1 MSMSAIVISL
11 QDYKQKKYMKM
22 TRQQMYGLPKEI
34 LLQQLIDYYE
44 AVKKDPFSLSIAMWG
59 EDLMDVISSRAL
71 TRELHDLAETHKEK
85 GPAAVFKMD

>member
-1 MSMSAIVISL
+1 MSSNVISL

-22 TRQQMYGLPKEI
+22 TRQNLFQLPKHE

-44 AVKKDPFSLSIAMWG
+44 AVKKDPFSLAIAMWG
-59 EDLMDVISSRAL
+59 EDLMDAISARAL
-71 TRELHDLAETHKEK
+71 TKELHDLAENHKEK